1 MLLLPLVCQA
11 NGLPEQNVELKVF
24 DRGGTEVDTVVA
36 ASALDPGAT
45 LLRIPERLVVTL
57 DRIFQDATLAELLTT
72 NKLSE
77 LACLALYLAYEKKR
91 GAASFWHPFIRELDR
106 LRGRGPQGARSPLL
120 WEEAEVQEFLAGSP
134 VLDQIQARIKVG
146 GPGLRMLVTGLRLRW
161 CRGGAI
167 KGLSCHGET
176 LRALDPRVSSLWLR
190 GSQEA
195 QVECARCRPSIDA
208 FPCPYFLCRASSANT
223 PSWTRCGSCLGV
235 SSASTPTTSPR
246 SSLPR
251 KSSGKLLPRCR
262 AAWCTCRF
270 DRKEEGGGWGCLYLK
285 VS

>member
-1 MLLLPLVCQA
+1 MEWLQA

-24 DRGGTEVDTVVA
+24 NRGGTEVDTVVA

-120 WEEAEVQEFLAGSP
+120 WEEEEVQEFLAGSP
-134 VLDQIQARIKVG
+134 VLDQIQARI
-146 GPGLRMLVTGLRLRW
+146 
-161 CRGGAI
+161 RGIEREYAELDTVWFMSGSLFSQYPYDIPSEQFTPKIFRQAFAAVQ
-167 KGLSCHGET
+167 SCVVH
-176 LRALDPRVSSLWLR
+176 L
-190 GSQEA
+190 
-195 QVECARCRPSIDA
+195 QV
-208 FPCPYFLCRASSANT
+208 
-223 PSWTRCGSCLGV
+223 
-235 SSASTPTTSPR
+235 
-246 SSLPR
+246 
-251 KSSGKLLPRCR
+251 
-262 AAWCTCRF
+262 
-270 DRKEEGGGWGCLYLK
+270 
-285 VS
+285 